1 MHTQILKKKPIAK
14 AVIHAHAPFATT
26 LANAGLPFLPISTEA
41 AFFGDIPRVPFIMPG
56 TEQLAEAVSDA
67 MVNGWAVLMVNH
79 GLVVCGR
86 SLRRAADMVE
96 IIERSAE
103 LILGCYAV
111 GKEPPVLPEDAVKTL
126 RAMGDLV
133 A

>member
-1 MHTQILKKKPIAK
+1 
-14 AVIHAHAPFATT
+14 
-26 LANAGLPFLPISTEA
+26 
-41 AFFGDIPRVPFIMPG
+41 VPFIMPG
-56 TEQLAEAVSDA
+56 TDALAEAVSDA
-67 MVNGWAVLMVNH
+67 MKDNWAVLMVNH

-96 IIERSAE
+96 IVERSAQ

-111 GKEPPVLPEDAVKTL
+111 GKEPPVCPRRRSRCCA
-126 RAMGDLV
+126 RWANLV